1 MAEVRVKVY
10 STRWCGY
17 CTRAKMLLKSR
28 GVAFEEVL
36 LDESPTFRQTIYELS
51 GRTTIP
57 LITIDDEPIGGFTE
71 LHQLDKSGQL
81 RDRLAA

>member
-1 MAEVRVKVY
+1 MAKVKVY

-17 CTRAKMLLKSR
+17 CMRAKALLKSR
-28 GVAFEEVL
+28 AIEFEEVL

-57 LITIDDEPIGGFTE
+57 LITIDGEPIGGYSE
-71 LHQLDKSGQL
+71 LVQLDRSGQL
-81 RDRLAA
+81 QERLAA

>member
-1 MAEVRVKVY
+1 MAKVKVY

-28 GVAFEEVL
+28 GIEFEEVL
-36 LDESPTFRQTIYELS
+36 MDESPTFRQTIYELS

-57 LITIDDEPIGGFTE
+57 LITIDEEPIGGYTE
-71 LHQLDKSGQL
+71 LVKLDQSGKL
-81 RDRLAA
+81 RERLAA